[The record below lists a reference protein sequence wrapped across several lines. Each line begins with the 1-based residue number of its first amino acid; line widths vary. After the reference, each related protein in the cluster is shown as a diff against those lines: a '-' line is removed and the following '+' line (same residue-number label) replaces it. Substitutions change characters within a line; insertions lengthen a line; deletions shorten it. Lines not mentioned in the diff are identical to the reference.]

1 MKKYTFFSVIIIII
15 LFITSCK
22 PSPHDMIKGNWDV
35 VKIENSSFTLPE
47 DIEFF
52 NKMSAEVLDKE
63 KFLIEDGKITR
74 SMPEAANGT
83 WKMDE
88 AGTKLIIDWGK
99 NDSYSPHTYVIKT
112 ITKEQLVI
120 EEDFDEFT
128 IITSFS
134 KVK

>member
-1 MKKYTFFSVIIIII
+1 
-15 LFITSCK
+15 
-22 PSPHDMIKGNWDV
+22 MIKGNWDV